1 MDAIDAVDRV
11 MEMLLIGGGEAY
23 FGEPLTQLEHALQT
37 AMLAEQDGAPDTLVA
52 AALLHDI
59 GHLLHGHA
67 EDLAP
72 HGVDGRHEQ
81 AAVPWLALHFPR
93 AVTEPIRLH
102 VTAKRFLCTVDPPY
116 LERLSPASRE
126 SLAIQGGPM
135 TPDEV
140 AAFAR
145 TPWAAESVELRRW
158 DDAAKL
164 PGLAVP
170 SLSHYRPLLE
180 RLVEGPAHG
189 VSASRV

>member
-1 MDAIDAVDRV
+1 MNAIDAVDRV
-11 MEMLLIGGGEAY
+11 MEVLLIGGGEAY

-37 AMLAEQDGAPDTLVA
+37 AMLAEQDRVAETLVA

-59 GHLLHGHA
+59 GHLLHGHP
-67 EDLAP
+67 EDIAR
-72 HGVDGRHEQ
+72 HGVDGLHEE
-81 AAVPWLALHFPR
+81 AAVQWLGVNFRRP
-93 AVTEPIRLH
+93 VTEPIRLH
-102 VTAKRFLCTVDPPY
+102 VAAKRFLCTVDPPY

-145 TPWAAESVELRRW
+145 TPWAAQSVELRRW
-158 DDAAKL
+158 DDAAKI

-170 SLSHYRPLLE
+170 DLSHYRPLLE
-180 RLVEGPAHG
+180 RLAEACTWRI
-189 VSASRV
+189 S